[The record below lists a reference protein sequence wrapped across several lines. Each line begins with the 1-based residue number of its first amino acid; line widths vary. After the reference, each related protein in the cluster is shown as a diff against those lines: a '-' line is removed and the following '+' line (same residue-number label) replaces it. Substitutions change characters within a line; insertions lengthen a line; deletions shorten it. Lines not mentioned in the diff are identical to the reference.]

1 MLVVRVTACVHT
13 VTEHKQIQG
22 ERPWARSEIFFL
34 ANCSKVYTFN
44 MQDLMHGLNHVNK
57 FRGPGVS
64 LKGSGVAAQEAN

>member
-1 MLVVRVTACVHT
+1 MCVAYT
-13 VTEHKQIQG
+13 VTGHKRILGRG

-44 MQDLMHGLNHVNK
+44 MQDLMHGPNVNK